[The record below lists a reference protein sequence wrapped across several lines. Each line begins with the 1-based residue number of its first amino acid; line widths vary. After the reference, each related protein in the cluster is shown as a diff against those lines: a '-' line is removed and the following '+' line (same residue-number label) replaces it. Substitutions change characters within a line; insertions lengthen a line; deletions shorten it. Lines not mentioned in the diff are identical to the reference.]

1 MITTEEEHQDQHLA
15 STGLYVDVEN
25 LHTEGQAL
33 IQGLIDD
40 WPDNTPP
47 PSHLNLYVHADQTE
61 LWRLWASSRFK
72 NMEVRTH
79 GTQHFSCS
87 SSKNSADMAIVAH
100 AMADLSL
107 RRITHVA
114 VLSNDSDFISLYTAI
129 RDDPDIPDSEGRVPF
144 LWVITGRNSSLSPNV
159 KRYFPPEA
167 IHIATPR
174 DALNGNHS
182 KPGLPAPMPR
192 ENPADSTADSP
203 ANSPANSPADSWEEI
218 AQTLLQTVPPGSFKS
233 IDCQPIIR
241 EHWSHH
247 PIAKI
252 VGGAFGHE
260 FKNNIWPILK
270 RHGVRIGNPGKNPVR
285 YEMPDMI
292 KEN

>member
-1 MITTEEEHQDQHLA
+1 MITTEEEHQDQRFTG
-15 STGLYVDVEN
+15 TGLYVDMEN

-40 WPDNTPP
+40 WPGNTPP

-72 NMEVRTH
+72 NMEVRAH
-79 GTQHFSCS
+79 GTQHFSSS

-100 AMADLSL
+100 AMADLTL

-144 LWVITGRNSSLSPNV
+144 LWVITGRNGSLSPNV

-174 DALNGNHS
+174 DVLNGNHPE
-182 KPGLPAPMPR
+182 PGL
-192 ENPADSTADSP
+192 SP
-203 ANSPANSPADSWEEI
+203 PVAHEKRATSWEKI
-218 AQTLLQTVPPGSFKS
+218 AQTLLDTIPPGPFKS
-233 IDCQPIIR
+233 TDCQPVIQK
-241 EHWSHH
+241 HWPQHH
-247 PIAKI
+247 IAKTA
-252 VGGAFGHE
+252 GPAFGNE

-270 RHGVRIGNPGKNPVR
+270 RHGVKIGNPGKKPVR
-285 YEMPDMI
+285 YEMPGRP
-292 KEN
+292 KGN

>member
-1 MITTEEEHQDQHLA
+1 MITTEEEHQDQRFTG
-15 STGLYVDVEN
+15 TGLYVDMEN

-40 WPDNTPP
+40 WPGNTPP

-72 NMEVRTH
+72 NMEVRAH
-79 GTQHFSCS
+79 GTQHFSSS

-100 AMADLSL
+100 AMADLTL

-144 LWVITGRNSSLSPNV
+144 LWVITGRNGSLSPNV

-167 IHIATPR
+167 IHISTPR
-174 DALNGNHS
+174 DVLNGNHS
-182 KPGLPAPMPR
+182 EPGLPAPMPR
-192 ENPADSTADSP
+192 KNQ
-203 ANSPANSPADSWEEI
+203 ANSWEKI

-233 IDCQPIIR
+233 TDCQPIIQ

-270 RHGVRIGNPGKNPVR
+270 RHGVKIGNPGKKPVR
-285 YEMPDMI
+285 YEMPDTP
-292 KEN
+292 KGN

>member
-1 MITTEEEHQDQHLA
+1 MITTEDEHQDQHPA
-15 STGLYVDVEN
+15 STGLYVDMEN

-61 LWRLWASSRFK
+61 LWKLWASSRFK

-114 VLSNDSDFISLYTAI
+114 VLSNDSDFISL
-129 RDDPDIPDSEGRVPF
+129 
-144 LWVITGRNSSLSPNV
+144 SPNV

-167 IHIATPR
+167 IHIATPQGV
-174 DALNGNHS
+174 LNGNHS
-182 KPGLPAPMPR
+182 EPGLPAPKPR
-192 ENPADSTADSP
+192 ENR
-203 ANSPANSPADSWEEI
+203 ANSWGKI

-233 IDCQPIIR
+233 TDCQPIIQ

-270 RHGVRIGNPGKNPVR
+270 RHGVKIGNPGKNPVR
-285 YEMPDMI
+285 YEMPGRP
-292 KEN
+292 KGN

>member
-61 LWRLWASSRFK
+61 LWKLWASSRFK

-87 SSKNSADMAIVAH
+87 LSKNSADMAIVAH
-100 AMADLSL
+100 AMADLAL
-107 RRITHVA
+107 KRITHVA

-129 RDDPDIPDSEGRVPF
+129 RDDPDIPDSEGRIPF
-144 LWVITGRNSSLSPNV
+144 LWVITDRDGSLSPNV

-167 IHIATPR
+167 IHIATPQGVLSG
-174 DALNGNHS
+174 DHS
-182 KPGLPAPMPR
+182 EPELPAPLPR
-192 ENPADSTADSP
+192 KKRTTPLPRKKRTT
-203 ANSPANSPADSWEEI
+203 SWDGI
-218 AQTLLQTVPPGSFKS
+218 AQTLLETIPPGPFKS
-233 IDCQPIIR
+233 TDCQPIIQK
-241 EHWSHH
+241 HWPQH
-247 PIAKI
+247 PIAKTA
-252 VGGAFGHE
+252 GSAFGNE

-270 RHGVRIGNPGKNPVR
+270 RHGVKIGNPGKNPVR
-285 YEMPDMI
+285 YEMPDRP

>member
-15 STGLYVDVEN
+15 STGLYVDMEN

-100 AMADLSL
+100 AMA
-107 RRITHVA
+107 

-144 LWVITGRNSSLSPNV
+144 LWVITDRDGSLSPNV

-174 DALNGNHS
+174 DVLNGNHS
-182 KPGLPAPMPR
+182 EPELPAPMPR
-192 ENPADSTADSP
+192 KNRAT
-203 ANSPANSPADSWEEI
+203 SWEKI
-218 AQTLLQTVPPGSFKS
+218 AQTLLETIPPGPFKS
-233 IDCQPIIR
+233 TDCQPVIQK
-241 EHWSHH
+241 HWPQHH
-247 PIAKI
+247 IAKTA
-252 VGGAFGHE
+252 GPAFGNE

-270 RHGVRIGNPGKNPVR
+270 RHGVKIDNPGKKPVR
-285 YEMPDMI
+285 YEMPSRP
-292 KEN
+292 KGN